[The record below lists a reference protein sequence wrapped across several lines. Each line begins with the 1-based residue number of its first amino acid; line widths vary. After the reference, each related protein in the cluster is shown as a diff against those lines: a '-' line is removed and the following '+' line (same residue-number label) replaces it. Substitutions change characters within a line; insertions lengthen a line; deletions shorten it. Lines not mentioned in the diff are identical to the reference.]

1 MSESN
6 WKSPGYNP
14 EHHGWWKATLDDRAD
29 LGYPVGYY
37 YADTVRAIMIAFTNF
52 FNDMY
57 VIRYDEKGFP
67 RKRIQVPIKFGPR
80 AKSHD
85 YRKEEESGETY
96 YIPLPNMYYKIT
108 SFQYDAQR
116 ASSSNEIRTF
126 YDTYLMENGV
136 EEREVLLLWKDT
148 QPVPYNLG
156 IEITAKADKFSDIL
170 QIVEQIT
177 SRFNP
182 DAFIYIKEFWFMN
195 IRRDIKMKLDS
206 VSIDYQDELGEQDK
220 RELEAKFNFTIEGQV
235 YTKIE
240 HGAIIDQII
249 MKLNPSI
256 AVYNDVVSDQ
266 YLRGDSACPEFF
278 VDNEEYNWFKD
289 NNVIVKDGDRSFWE
303 EYHEKLNLPD
313 EKYDYYKDV
322 GIYVPAVEYQE
333 AFELS
338 DSANGIW
345 KLTSAYTQEIVD
357 KYNSI
362 ISVSGNYAP
371 EPGTYDEQT
380 RSWQGS
386 MTDRYNFK
394 ELGEDDFTMS
404 GRKDYLNSDNEKVDT
419 IWALNHEVDIR
430 P

>member
-1 MSESN
+1 
-6 WKSPGYNP
+6 
-14 EHHGWWKATLDDRAD
+14 
-29 LGYPVGYY
+29 
-37 YADTVRAIMIAFTNF
+37 
-52 FNDMY
+52 
-57 VIRYDEKGFP
+57 
-67 RKRIQVPIKFGPR
+67 
-80 AKSHD
+80 
-85 YRKEEESGETY
+85 
-96 YIPLPNMYYKIT
+96 MYYKIT
-108 SFQYDAQR
+108 SFQYDSQR

-126 YDTYLMENGV
+126 YDTYMMNQGI
-136 EEREVLLLWKDT
+136 EEHEVQLLWQDT

-156 IEITAKADKFSDIL
+156 IELTAKADKFADIL

-182 DAFIYIKEFWFMN
+182 DAFIFIKEFWFMN

-206 VSIDYQDELGEQDK
+206 VSIDYQDEFGEQDK
-220 RELEAKFNFTIEGQV
+220 RELEAKFTFTIEGQV

-256 AVYNDVVSDQ
+256 AVYSDVVSDQ
-266 YLRGDSACPEFF
+266 YLRGDSARPEFF
-278 VDNEEYNWFKD
+278 VDNIGYNWFVD
-289 NNVIVKDGDRSFWE
+289 NKVIVKDGDRSFWE
-303 EYHEKLNLPD
+303 EYHDKLNLPD

-322 GIYVPAVEYQE
+322 GIYVPSVEYQE

-380 RSWQGS
+380 RAWQGS

-404 GRKDYLNSDNEKVDT
+404 GRKDYLNSDHDKVDT
-419 IWALNHEVDIR
+419 MWVLNHEADIR